1 MRDLQSAAG
10 YQRAVS
16 VLRDLDRGHERF
28 LSGHSA
34 HPHASIER
42 LQQLVEAQHPTAAIL
57 SCADSRVPVELLFDA
72 GFGDL
77 FVVRNAG
84 NACTN
89 ATVGS
94 LEYGIGHLGIPL
106 VVVMGHEGC
115 GAVTA
120 AYATD
125 ATLTPQLHDLVHAIR
140 TGLDEEDPQGQTNLQ
155 TAFRRNPIQSARH
168 LVHHSELMQQR
179 LAAGELL
186 VEAAYY
192 TLRKSE
198 IEWLGQIDAEGA
210 IQPSCL
216 LD

>member
-1 MRDLQSAAG
+1 MLRDLQ
-10 YQRAVS
+10 
-16 VLRDLDRGHERF
+16 RGHDRF

-34 HPHASIER
+34 HPHASIQR
-42 LQQLVEAQHPTAAIL
+42 LGQLVEAQHPTAAIL

-77 FVVRNAG
+77 YVVRNAG
-84 NACTN
+84 NACTS

-94 LEYGIGHLGIPL
+94 LEYGIGHLGISL
-106 VVVMGHEGC
+106 LVVMGHEGC

-125 ATLTPQLHDLVHAIR
+125 AILTPQLHELVHSIR
-140 TGLDEEDPQGQTNLQ
+140 TGLDEEDPQGQGDLQ

-168 LVHHSELMQQR
+168 LVRASELLQQR

-186 VEAAYY
+186 LEAAYY
-192 TLRKSE
+192 TLRTSK
-198 IEWLGQIDAEGA
+198 IEWLGQVDAAGG

>member
-1 MRDLQSAAG
+1 MPQIETATG
-10 YQRAVS
+10 QERALMT
-16 VLRDLDRGHERF
+16 LRDLKLGHDRF

-34 HPHASIER
+34 HPHASIDR
-42 LQQLVEAQHPTAAIL
+42 LRQLVEAQHPTAAIL

-77 FVVRNAG
+77 YVVRNAG

-94 LEYGIGHLGIPL
+94 LEYGIDHLGIPL
-106 VVVMGHEGC
+106 LVVMGHEGC

-120 AYATD
+120 AYATE
-125 ATLTPQLHDLVHAIR
+125 AHLTPQLHDLVHMIKA
-140 TGLDEEDPQGQTNLQ
+140 GLDEDDPQLQPCLQ
-155 TAFRRNPIQSARH
+155 TAFRRNPIQAARH
-168 LVHHSELMQQR
+168 LVRASALMQQR

-192 TLRKSE
+192 TLRNSE
-198 IEWLGQIDAEGA
+198 IEWLGQVDAAGR